1 MALSMSNYAPPRC
14 SRHNE
19 QMIISFYDRPGSPPG
34 NGWVCQSCIKERTAE
49 ATRGLLKAESKK
61 YGGMSLRQFYLLKL
75 AEECN
80 EVAQRCSKQMQF
92 GRDEI
97 EPGQNLTNEERL
109 RNEINDLMA
118 VVDILENIREVNF
131 MQPENMEE
139 IAEAKREKIAKY
151 LKYSQEL
158 GQVES

>member
-1 MALSMSNYAPPRC
+1 MM
-14 SRHNE
+14 
-19 QMIISFYDRPGSPPG
+19 
-34 NGWVCQSCIKERTAE
+34 T
-49 ATRGLLKAESKK
+49 
-61 YGGMSLRQFYLLKL
+61 LRQFYLLKL

-118 VVDILENIREVNF
+118 VIDMLEGINEISPLPVEQIEELAEV
-131 MQPENMEE
+131 
-139 IAEAKREKIAKY
+139 KREKIAKY

>member
-1 MALSMSNYAPPRC
+1 MM
-14 SRHNE
+14 
-19 QMIISFYDRPGSPPG
+19 
-34 NGWVCQSCIKERTAE
+34 T
-49 ATRGLLKAESKK
+49 
-61 YGGMSLRQFYLLKL
+61 LRQFYLLKL

-151 LKYSQEL
+151 LKYSQDL